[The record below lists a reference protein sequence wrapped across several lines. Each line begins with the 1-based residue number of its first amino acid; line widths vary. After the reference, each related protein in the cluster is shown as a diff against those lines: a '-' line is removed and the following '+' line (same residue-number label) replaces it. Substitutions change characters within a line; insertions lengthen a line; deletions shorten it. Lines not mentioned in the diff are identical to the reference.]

1 MKITKSQLRQ
11 IIKEELLREMGEVET
26 IDLGGTM
33 RLIKQDP
40 NIIKR
45 QPGLKSIELK
55 DERDFDLP
63 AKTREV
69 ADRLGVELISISPIG
84 SIYDRRSKDL
94 TYYYNTPKGVLTIT
108 VQNMKITKTQL
119 RQIIKEEMSPEFL
132 DSMQIMGLAI
142 RAKREVE
149 DARVSGD
156 VNLDRLEA
164 MLSKLVDGLP
174 KVLK

>member
-108 VQNMKITKTQL
+108 V
-119 RQIIKEEMSPEFL
+119 
-132 DSMQIMGLAI
+132 
-142 RAKREVE
+142 
-149 DARVSGD
+149 
-156 VNLDRLEA
+156 
-164 MLSKLVDGLP
+164 
-174 KVLK
+174 